1 MMKRVP
7 GRNVIV
13 IYASEASIIDYRDI
27 VESSFND
34 LTLSVSTGS
43 SQLYFQYDG
52 TRPPSFLENASYYE
66 GPYEYDV
73 FQQVLIHSTWS
84 GQDSALDDTSI
95 LIVNQ
100 T

>member
-13 IYASEASIIDYRDI
+13 IYTSEASIIDYRDI

-52 TRPPSFLENASYYE
+52 TRTRL
-66 GPYEYDV
+66 G
-73 FQQVLIHSTWS
+73 
-84 GQDSALDDTSI
+84 LDKI
-95 LIVNQ
+95 QL
-100 T
+100 